1 MTERVLGVD
10 ACKAGWVGIAL
21 TGDHVEAYQART
33 IGDLVADAWSD
44 GPLDVVAID
53 IPIGLPDKGQRA
65 ADLAARG
72 AVGTIL
78 ASSVFMTPVRT
89 ALEFPRHA
97 DASKHNVELTGK
109 GMSIQ
114 AYGILPK
121 VREVDLWRSSAP
133 CRVVEVHP
141 EVSFAELAGASLTI
155 RKSTWAGAAL
165 RRRLLADEGIVI
177 PDSLG
182 VAGERAAVDDV
193 LDAAVA
199 AWTARR
205 VHQGKA
211 RSFPEEFEIFSD
223 GVECAIWR

>member
-1 MTERVLGVD
+1 MSERVLGVD

-21 TGDHVEAYQART
+21 SGDHVQAYQRRT
-33 IGDLVADAWSD
+33 IAELVSEASAA
-44 GPLDVVAID
+44 GGLAVVAID
-53 IPIGLPDKGQRA
+53 IPIGLPDRTQRA

-72 AVGTIL
+72 AVGGML

-89 ALEFPRHA
+89 ALAFATHA
-97 DASKHNVELTGK
+97 DASAHNVELTGK
-109 GMSIQ
+109 GMSVQ
-114 AYGILPK
+114 AFGLLPK
-121 VREVDLWRSSAP
+121 VREVDLWRPTAP

-141 EVSFAELAGASLTI
+141 EVSFAQLAGAKLTV
-155 RKSTWAGAAL
+155 RKSTWAGAM
-165 RRRLLADEGIVI
+165 RRRGLLAGEGIVI

-182 VAGERAAVDDV
+182 DAGERAAVDDV

-211 RSFPEEFEIFSD
+211 LSFPEKFEIFSD